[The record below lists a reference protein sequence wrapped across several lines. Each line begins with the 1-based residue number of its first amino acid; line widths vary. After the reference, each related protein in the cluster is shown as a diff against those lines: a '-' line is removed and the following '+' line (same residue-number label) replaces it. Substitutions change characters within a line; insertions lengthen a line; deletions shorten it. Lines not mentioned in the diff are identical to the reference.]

1 LPIAFVHYLTS
12 LTTFCIINNDLNQLP
27 PLLGF
32 HKRLQ
37 QIQVD
42 GNPLKSIRRQI
53 IDKGAVGLMTYLRDK
68 YRDGI
73 DNKIEEWALQWE
85 REEAQQQQDA

>member
-1 LPIAFVHYLTS
+1 M
-12 LTTFCIINNDLNQLP
+12 
-27 PLLGF
+27 
-32 HKRLQ
+32 
-37 QIQVD
+37 D